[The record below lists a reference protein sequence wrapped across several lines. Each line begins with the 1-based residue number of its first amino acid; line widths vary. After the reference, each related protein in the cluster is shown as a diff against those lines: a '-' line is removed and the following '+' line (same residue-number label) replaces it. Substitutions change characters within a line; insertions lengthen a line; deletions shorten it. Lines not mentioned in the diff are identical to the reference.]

1 MRKVLVLCLASCF
14 VFALTA
20 LAFDDMGKS
29 ATVNGW
35 VSDAKCGAKGANA
48 GAEAC
53 TKKCVAA
60 GEKMVIVTDTDQKV
74 LAVDNQDA
82 LKGHEGHHVAV
93 TGTMSKDSIHVNSVK
108 MI

>member
-1 MRKVLVLCLASCF
+1 MRKVLMLCLAICF

-35 VSDAKCGAKGANA
+35 VVDAKCGAKGANA
-48 GAEAC
+48 GGEAC
-53 TKKCVAA
+53 TKKCAAA
-60 GEKMVIVTDTDQKV
+60 GEKMVIVTDGDSKV

-93 TGTMSKDSIHVNSVK
+93 TGTVSKDSIHVGSLK
-108 MI
+108 ML

>member
-1 MRKVLVLCLASCF
+1 MRKVLLVCLAICF
-14 VFALTA
+14 VFALSA
-20 LAFDDMGKS
+20 LAFDNMGKS
-29 ATVNGW
+29 TTVNGW

-60 GEKMVIVTDTDQKV
+60 GEKMVIVTDGDSKV

-93 TGTMSKDSIHVNSVK
+93 TGTVSNDSIHVQSLK
-108 MI
+108 ML

>member
-1 MRKVLVLCLASCF
+1 MRKVLVLCLAICF

-29 ATVNGW
+29 TTVNGW
-35 VSDAKCGAKGANA
+35 VSDSKCGVKGANA
-48 GAEAC
+48 SHAAC
-53 TKKCVAA
+53 AKKCVGA
-60 GEKMVIVTDTDQKV
+60 GEKLVVVTDGDQKI

-93 TGTMSKDSIHVNSVK
+93 TGTQTGDSIHVNGVK
-108 MI
+108 ML